1 MNMTN
6 DAELNPQ
13 ELANIARTRAAFNSF
28 LSVHF
33 TTLPDV
39 AFVERMRHGDLTA
52 MLEALVKD
60 EAVEGDIVT
69 GATLMRDYLNKTR
82 NDDAAELS
90 QTLGV
95 DRTRLYRGLSP
106 TYGPPPPYEMVWS
119 KTKADVSLLVELAGT
134 YREMG
139 MSPSPEIVERMDYI
153 GVELD
158 FMRELALR
166 EAAEWE
172 SNLPE
177 SARKLLEVQ
186 NTFMNAHLKDWV
198 PLFVDE
204 VLKRAETD
212 FYRGHMLMLRGFI
225 TSEQAELASLVEE
238 TAAFQDPVPAA

>member
-13 ELANIARTRAAFNSF
+13 ELASIARTRAAFNSF

-33 TTLPDV
+33 TSLPDV
-39 AFVERMRHGDLTA
+39 AFVERMRHGDLTT
-52 MLEALVKD
+52 MLDALVND
-60 EAVEGDIVT
+60 ESVQGDIAT
-69 GATLMRDYLNKTR
+69 GAALMRDYLTKTR

-90 QTLGV
+90 QALGV

-106 TYGPPPPYEMVWS
+106 TYGPPPPYELVWS
-119 KTKADVSLLVELAGT
+119 KTKPDISLLVELAGT

-166 EAAEWE
+166 EATDWE
-172 SNLPE
+172 SNSPE
-177 SARKLLEVQ
+177 SARKLLQVQ
-186 NTFMNAHLKDWV
+186 DTFMNEHLKDWV

-204 VLKRAETD
+204 VLKQTQSD
-212 FYRGHMLMLRGFI
+212 FYRGHLLMLRGFVASEREEL
-225 TSEQAELASLVEE
+225 TSLIEE
-238 TAAFQDPVPAA
+238 TNNLQDAVPAV